1 MIEIPYTQKNLFNCI
16 GYKDKLSDKSLFNS
30 DKCRKKAADALVK
43 ISKKNTFQNALR
55 PISIAGK
62 QGYAFTNL
70 QSELISRLVAKNI
83 KNNYKRKQAKR
94 QTVIGNAISLLKEN
108 RAYHIY

>member
-43 ISKKNTFQNALR
+43 ISKKIHFKMLFDLLALQE
-55 PISIAGK
+55 SK
-62 QGYAFTNL
+62 DTLL
-70 QSELISRLVAKNI
+70 QTYNQS
-83 KNNYKRKQAKR
+83 
-94 QTVIGNAISLLKEN
+94 
-108 RAYHIY
+108 